1 MGKKA
6 GIILAS
12 PALILML
19 LSTALYASLLDRINK
34 PTSGEGLGTI
44 AGALALGILLAM
56 GIGAFT
62 LSSILYLAAFLASRR
77 VKSTAIGVLFTAG
90 GILALI
96 NFLTLLT
103 IPLLQGYYG
112 PPDELA
118 IFITL
123 TLTHAIIGSSLIIT
137 GTKATKT
144 K

>member
-34 PTSGEGLGTI
+34 PTSGEGLL
-44 AGALALGILLAM
+44 GALALGILLAM
-56 GIGAFT
+56 GIGAFA

-96 NFLTLLT
+96 NFLALLT
-103 IPLLQGYYG
+103 IPLLQGYHG